1 MNSDASEC
9 RHPKSQFSGS
19 KVIVSGQKMG
29 TSLSSRHGHSFVQK
43 HILGSQ
49 KRLLICSKKHILGG
63 QKWVH
68 FGVQKW
74 AHFWVHKWAPNL
86 KLVRRGTFLDPKMG
100 PFLDPKMDPFLPPKK
115 SFFQNRPHFWSV
127 RSTCVWDPN
136 ICFLQTRAHF
146 WDRRN
151 VLTLSK
157 NPFLET
163 EGVHIFWVQNLHK
176 M

>member
-1 MNSDASEC
+1 MSTSQISVFWFQSHCLGTENGDQSEFQAWTQFRSKTYSGIPEKASYLLKKTHFGGPE
-9 RHPKSQFSGS
+9 
-19 KVIVSGQKMG
+19 MG
-29 TSLSSRHGHSFVQK
+29 T
-43 HILGSQ
+43 
-49 KRLLICSKKHILGG
+49 
-63 QKWVH
+63 
-68 FGVQKW
+68 
-74 AHFWVHKWAPNL
+74 FW
-86 KLVRRGTFLDPKMG
+86 G
-100 PFLDPKMDPFLPPKK
+100 PEMDPFLAPHKI
-115 SFFQNRPHFWSV
+115 FFQNRPHFWSV

-151 VLTLSK
+151 VPTLSK

>member
-1 MNSDASEC
+1 MSTSQISVFWFQSHCLGTENGDQSEFQAWT
-9 RHPKSQFSGS
+9 QFRSKTYSGIPE
-19 KVIVSGQKMG
+19 KGFLFAQKNTFWG
-29 TSLSSRHGHSFVQK
+29 ARNGS
-43 HILGSQ
+43 ILGS
-49 KRLLICSKKHILGG
+49 R
-63 QKWVH
+63 
-68 FGVQKW
+68 
-74 AHFWVHKWAPNL
+74 N
-86 KLVRRGTFLDPKMG
+86 G
-100 PFLDPKMDPFLPPKK
+100 PISAPKK
-115 SFFQNRPHFWSV
+115 NLFFQKRPHFWSV

-151 VLTLSK
+151 VPTLSK